1 MKKNRWWVPFAV
13 LGLVLAASCF
23 ALGVT
28 ALSSNPGTGPGNRGY
43 FMDPAK
49 GWRTPQATRVY
60 WGDFTSQP

>member
-1 MKKNRWWVPFAV
+1 MKWRIFAV
-13 LGLVLAASCF
+13 FVLVLALGVF

-28 ALSSNPGTGPGNRGY
+28 ALLSNPGPVPVKRGY